1 MLNPLE
7 PLVGCHHSR
16 LHKPKEESEMKRMF
30 AIGALALLVGVLLV
44 PGIAAAR
51 RGNVVGSLTIRG
63 DNLPNRLVGI
73 AVVSNPGL
81 EKTMVQQIPPFTVP
95 VILDVEFDDS
105 SNGPRILNKNLDTNV
120 VLTNVSTTPLT
131 ATLTLRDGDG
141 NEIGSVDVQIP
152 GNGTRALSLADAV
165 TQRAL

>member
-1 MLNPLE
+1 MRKML
-7 PLVGCHHSR
+7 
-16 LHKPKEESEMKRMF
+16 
-30 AIGALALLVGVLLV
+30 ATGALALLVAVLLV

-51 RGNVVGSLTIRG
+51 QGNMVGSLTISG

-73 AVVSNPGL
+73 VVVSNPGL

-95 VILDVEFDDS
+95 VIIDVEFEDS
-105 SNGPRILNKNLDTNV
+105 SNGPRILNKNLDTTV

-131 ATLTLRDGDG
+131 VTLTLRDGDG
-141 NEIGSVDVQIP
+141 KEIGSVEVQIP

-165 TQRAL
+165 TQR

>member
-1 MLNPLE
+1 M
-7 PLVGCHHSR
+7 R
-16 LHKPKEESEMKRMF
+16 KMF
-30 AIGALALLVGVLLV
+30 VTSALALLVVGLLV

-51 RGNVVGSLTIRG
+51 RGNMMGSLTISG

-95 VILDVEFDDS
+95 VIVDVEFEDS
-105 SNGPRILNKNLDTNV
+105 SNGPRILNKNLDTTV

-131 ATLTLRDGDG
+131 VTLTLRDGEG

-152 GNGTRALSLADAV
+152 ANGTRALSLADAV
-165 TQRAL
+165 TQR

>member
-1 MLNPLE
+1 M
-7 PLVGCHHSR
+7 R
-16 LHKPKEESEMKRMF
+16 KMF
-30 AIGALALLVGVLLV
+30 ATSALALLVAVLLV
-44 PGIAAAR
+44 SGIAAAR
-51 RGNVVGSLTIRG
+51 RGNVVGSLTISG

-105 SNGPRILNKNLDTNV
+105 SNGPRILNKNLDTSV

-131 ATLTLRDGDG
+131 VTLTLRDGDG

-152 GNGTRALSLADAV
+152 GNGTRALSLVDAV
-165 TQRAL
+165 TQP

>member
-1 MLNPLE
+1 MRKML
-7 PLVGCHHSR
+7 
-16 LHKPKEESEMKRMF
+16 
-30 AIGALALLVGVLLV
+30 ATGALGLLVAVLLV

-51 RGNVVGSLTIRG
+51 QGNMVGSLTING

-95 VILDVEFDDS
+95 VIVDVEFEDS
-105 SNGPRILNKNLDTNV
+105 SNGPRILNKNLDTTV

-131 ATLTLRDGDG
+131 VTLTLRDGDG
-141 NEIGSVDVQIP
+141 NEIGSVEVQIP
-152 GNGTRALSLADAV
+152 GSGTRALSLADAV
-165 TQRAL
+165 TQR

>member
-1 MLNPLE
+1 MRKML
-7 PLVGCHHSR
+7 
-16 LHKPKEESEMKRMF
+16 
-30 AIGALALLVGVLLV
+30 ATGALALLVAVLLM
-44 PGIAAAR
+44 PGIAGAR
-51 RGNVVGSLTIRG
+51 RGNMVGSLTISG
-63 DNLPNRLVGI
+63 ADLPNRLVGI

-95 VILDVEFDDS
+95 VIVDVEFDDS
-105 SNGPRILNKNLDTNV
+105 STGPRILNKNLETTV

-131 ATLTLRDGDG
+131 VTLTLRDGDG